1 MGPKER
7 HQNNTKQCKLHHN
20 TSFANAASSAKA
32 ERTILNWALRP
43 SKSRWGTAPLHS
55 ACFGNRQTEV
65 VELLIENGGGGAVGE
80 EECNSENSAL
90 HLSCDGKTSVGVI
103 KLLIDSVGRGV
114 FEWTNVDGEIA
125 LCV

>member
-1 MGPKER
+1 MGD
-7 HQNNTKQCKLHHN
+7 
-20 TSFANAASSAKA
+20 SAA
-32 ERTILNWALRP
+32 ALGVFWEP
-43 SKSRWGTAPLHS
+43 TDG
-55 ACFGNRQTEV
+55 GGGV
-65 VELLIENGGGGAVGE
+65 VDREWGGGAVGE